1 MNKLKG
7 KNQVS
12 DQQVDKKRNYM
23 IFNKKFLHAI
33 EAILDISMYSL
44 NSPRRASEITKGQGI
59 PSRYLEKI
67 LQELVRK
74 KILKGTRGPNGGYTL
89 GKEKRNI
96 FLIDIYN
103 AIIVIEENKNKKNI
117 DTKIRSEIIDPFIKN
132 IMSKIINSFKSTSI
146 DDLYNKIDELKI
158 DIDKDKKIDF
168 TI

>member
-1 MNKLKG
+1 
-7 KNQVS
+7 
-12 DQQVDKKRNYM
+12 M

-103 AIIVIEENKNKKNI
+103 AILTIEKNKKEEV
-117 DTKIRSEIIDPFIKN
+117 DTQIRSKIINPFMEN
-132 IMSKIINSFKSTSI
+132 ITNEIINSFKSTSI
-146 DDLYNKIDELKI
+146 HDLYKKIDETRI
-158 DIDKDKKIDF
+158 DEKKEKRIDF